1 MFAKVRDHDNLVR
14 DIHSKAVLNT
24 DRNGLNEY
32 YAKREQLKR
41 EQQEKMEMQ
50 IRLGRLEEDM
60 SDIKNMLFKL
70 LEIGNK
76 NGS

>member
-1 MFAKVRDHDNLVR
+1 MYAKVKDHNNLVR
-14 DIHSKAVLNT
+14 DMQSKAVLNT